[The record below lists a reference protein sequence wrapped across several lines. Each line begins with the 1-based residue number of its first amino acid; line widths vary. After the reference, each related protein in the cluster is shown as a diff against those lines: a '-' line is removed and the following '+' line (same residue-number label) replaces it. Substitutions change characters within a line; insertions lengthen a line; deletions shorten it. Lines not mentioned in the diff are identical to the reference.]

1 MDFSTE
7 IISGEIQYNES
18 NTNLED
24 INRKILEINK
34 DLENYTSKANNMDYA
49 YAVFSGIIAGV
60 IDAVFV
66 GDMAIDKEAGNVHKS
81 VNKFIHKY
89 AFLRGIDKERLNSVI
104 AELEQNFK
112 VAQDNTWSG
121 AKIGV
126 YSKNHHLAD
135 FAHHPT
141 PIGLVSAII
150 VQFLRIGTF
159 VNKNGEWHF
168 KFVKTTSED
177 VFDILIPVV
186 ITGFLNW
193 LVQVAEKHYEEN
205 NEDELPK
212 GLHYICHLIA
222 TTPIIIEVV
231 KCVDNWFGHL
241 VSDMGGSKNTAGGGM
256 GIPGIGLSLLYELA
270 SATSFMNTGLLAF
283 LDDLYVKE
291 KIDMRHEIAFVKEV
305 GKQAVPVVLLEVF
318 IRVGYFITRLAEQY
332 KLKGNGDKINWDKVI
347 PFNNRTIDRML
358 TVGNMTFTVADTTN
372 AAMHAAL
379 ESGGDFVLFAGK
391 FATRFNY
398 IGAGRTTFAIVKEF
412 SNEKKERQLIH
423 EKMLLMN
430 EKSNIMLDEL
440 HEFEIRLQEMISKY
454 LEEDIESFI
463 QGINNINEGL
473 SQNDSDLVI
482 NGNVIIQKVLG
493 REPQFANQ
501 KEFDELMDSNEAF
514 IF

>member
-1 MDFSTE
+1 MDLNLE
-7 IISGEIQYNES
+7 IISGEIHYNES
-18 NTNLED
+18 NTDLED
-24 INRKILEINK
+24 INKEILKINTNLEK
-34 DLENYTSKANNMDYA
+34 YTSKANNVDYA

-60 IDAVFV
+60 IDAVFI
-66 GDMAIDKEAGNVHKS
+66 GDIAIDKEVGNVHES

-89 AFLRGIDKERLNSVI
+89 ASIRGIDKERLNAVI
-104 AELEQNFK
+104 AELEKNFK

-168 KFVKTTSED
+168 KFVKTTAED
-177 VFDILIPVV
+177 VLDILIPVV

-193 LVQVAEKHYEEN
+193 LVQVTEKYYKEN
-205 NEDELPK
+205 NEEELPK

-222 TTPIIIEVV
+222 STPIIIEVV
-231 KCVDNWFGHL
+231 KCADNWFGHL

-270 SATSFMNTGLLAF
+270 STSVLKNTGLLSF
-283 LDDLYVKE
+283 LDNLYVKE
-291 KIDMRHEIAFVKEV
+291 KMDMRHEIALVKEI
-305 GKQAVPVVLLEVF
+305 GKQAIPVVLLEGF
-318 IRVGYFITRLAEQY
+318 IRTGYFITRLAEQY
-332 KLKGNGDKINWDKVI
+332 KSKDNDNSIDWNKVI

-358 TVGNMTFTVADTTN
+358 IVANMTFTVADTTD

-379 ESGGDFVLFAGK
+379 ESGGNFVIFAGK

-430 EKSNIMLDEL
+430 EKSNIMLEKL

-454 LEEDIESFI
+454 LEEDIESFM

-473 SQNDSDLVI
+473 LHNDSDLVI

-493 REPQFANQ
+493 REPQFTNQ
-501 KEFDELMDSNEAF
+501 KEFDELMDSDEAF